1 MADHRSSVESQ
12 SSTSTSENNDTTLV
26 NIRCDDETT
35 WYVEGTNK
43 QINNPEGA
51 QGKDIGVTIGATSD
65 TRTYVLK
72 PKATYAVPSYL
83 RETTE
88 KQAESEEEGTSDD
101 ASSIHDED
109 VLSDHLPPDDF
120 GSTSTALFIPIK
132 TPPLEKDG
140 KVKTPKERKRRRN
153 WSTGPF
159 IPVRIGGSNESKM
172 SLPLTVF
179 KSHLRK
185 HSSTGDLS
193 QIGKETASPRR
204 RVLPDL
210 RLCRRNSNEGRE
222 NIPHDSSESFRIPN
236 TPEDRRTLEAQFKLL
251 YRENMQLDRA
261 YGELQDKVRSESPQI
276 LSNKFL
282 SPRDLDWQSE
292 QKKLKREVSELHKE
306 ITLLQ
311 SRKDQ
316 GDNSEGSVSP
326 CSEKTETAWREKLG
340 CLQNVKD
347 AEIARL
353 REQVNYW
360 MKQTGNC
367 TSFNAQERIAEL
379 EQSESLLK
387 CQLLNLEDQLDSVK
401 SDLKTSKSHNDDL
414 GKHCNKLEN
423 CLAVLDAEKS
433 LLDELKSENG
443 NLRRQLGGMEEES
456 KQLVGKMAELADENA
471 TLERKLSTR
480 SNGDTSLNEKYQ
492 NVLGE
497 NKKLRIEKT
506 SLADKCAGLED
517 LKDCFVEQI
526 RSMEEDVKEKTK
538 YSDQVKSLSIK
549 ITELMDEKRNLSEDK
564 AKLELDQE
572 LKSNME
578 EKLNERIQVLQ
589 DHIETL
595 KSQLENQNRKIL
607 SFDCLQEN
615 LESVVAE
622 KCDMEAACK
631 RHKTEKQELEKKL
644 ADQQE
649 RLSESFERA
658 NEQLMLETNEMAERQ
673 RSLLAENHT
682 LRIQSN
688 ARGVTLTLGK
698 KFSDEVEKLLC
709 SNTFEHLEELVKEKE
724 LSVKRGINIPVLA
737 LGDLASTPRSAY
749 EPFASDD
756 VINAYVTE
764 SVGMTLQQF
773 CKQQE
778 LSPRVDNVTTIDAL
792 RGDLKRN
799 YGLVQRLHRLI
810 EITQSLGEISRSS
823 ACENQENEESSEQA
837 RRLETQHTTYEDCS
851 KEIESVA
858 EELRVAKEEI
868 KSLSFERVDLL
879 EKLNKMSEKSQEYKS
894 MCDDLIVRTS
904 KLQEEK
910 SELIMLSNVD
920 GSANN
925 KGTEDTLKL
934 LEEAQL
940 EISIL
945 REEADLHAEEVEGMK
960 KDHKGEIEKLREKVR
975 DLENAKEDVQSKL
988 EETETVIED
997 LTKKMQKI
1005 QLESLEMLEKE
1016 KEEMD
1021 LLKKQIH
1028 EKNMMLE
1035 DAEERL
1041 QDLSR
1046 KLDEEECEKSEL
1058 TAALEDE
1065 QKRADEASLSSSSTQ
1080 DKLMQYREEAE
1091 RYKGENHELK
1101 LKLDELENEKNV
1113 EIEELGMQ
1121 MKRLTDEIN
1130 EQKRQ
1135 QRESNEERIKEQKN
1149 EWERSTEHYKT
1160 RITTLEEEIM
1170 ILKDNEKYLNNEI
1183 ELKEKVH
1190 EENQSL
1196 RSEIVKLE
1204 DEVMQL
1210 KNRVQDLEDQ
1220 LTENDGS
1227 LDEISRRLEE
1237 QIRSKDRLL
1246 EQWEIRYEQLK
1257 TEMEDR
1263 EKNHLLEKEDTQQ
1276 EIEVFENEILTLK
1289 AEISW
1294 LQNRTGVPLDE
1305 NVLQNRDLTVAE
1317 LLEKF
1322 SQLREEMSDKDEE
1335 ISELQ
1340 QKISEYE
1347 QPSLNTTS
1355 QAFGQELSNVKAVN
1369 ITTSSILKSTDGMSS
1384 DECPPPVNSYRNA
1397 MLSEVE
1403 RLRGRCL
1410 KLEEQLAEKEKQ
1422 LPVSD
1427 NSAATPSSTAAVHER
1442 ISVSNTSDETSR
1454 DFGRSMEN
1462 LIDLDSTSAD
1472 DVPESES
1479 SDSSESE
1486 DTSSQKTAGSY
1497 VNLSTTE
1504 SHQFIALERA
1514 QPVHTSTPNDAERGA
1529 VSLEKA
1535 DEDNCIEKLQ
1545 QENLRLSTMLQQAQ
1559 SDALGLQEKLHKFP
1573 IIIQDL
1579 QARLAEVETRNRQSG
1594 TESDIVIDENQQE
1607 EIEKLKAC
1615 LLETECLVVAHK
1627 NKLSHV
1633 ESLNDS
1639 LRLANG
1645 RLRAEVNS
1653 IKRAIAQ
1660 SNGPLLGE
1668 VVNELKLES
1677 TDRERD
1683 SVSSEDSD
1691 TPQGAFEDL
1700 ETIPFDKVVN
1710 VLCERLQESG
1720 ITSEQEKEEI
1730 NRLSNEL
1737 DETRERLVSL
1747 EDRSSGLSNELTDAL
1762 GRLQESDEA
1771 LMTSEEKISS
1781 MKMLLTMNDANAK
1794 ESLRSKQED
1803 LEKMKEKLSS
1813 LNRELEVKVEA
1824 LEALEVKKRAEFEE
1838 LRLKLDSVQ
1847 EELMRSS
1854 QHTATQSQDLLAKT
1868 TILEQQSQERQ
1879 EMLDQ
1884 KETEILSLKG
1894 EIEILHQAKQ
1904 QVEDSMNKEIKNK
1917 SSLEVKLNST
1927 VAFQLSEVDRLKA
1940 EIENLERGTADL
1952 QDSMSSRDNNIAS
1965 LSSELM
1971 EKQDQIVVLSARV
1984 NELTETEEALK
1995 NTMNLADDLIEEQT
2009 KQHQDEVEQL
2019 KVGLEISAAEARR
2032 AEMSS
2037 EELHAEIIKL
2047 EEKNKMLEDAID
2059 GIRKEERDQDAN
2071 LEAMEMER
2079 ELMNT
2084 SLENAREETREVEIK
2099 AEDLLGVNKE
2109 LLEENEQLQKT
2120 IETLNDQ
2127 VIALRVRC
2135 DKLDVEVLE
2144 REQEIGEIMG
2154 DNDVLAS
2161 KLANSVNSDRKSDN
2175 NREEIMILRVENER
2189 LQTALSEV
2197 QEQLSGSQKVINDY
2211 RADKYH
2217 LTKEVI
2223 SLHSEVHSVNT
2234 ARSAYTEDTSSRD
2247 ASFGIDELDSPSR
2260 KLSSTKDIKL
2270 VDCADQSDL
2279 SRLQEQSLSLQS
2291 ENQALKLRLAALEES
2306 ISGATERVVPKLDL
2320 GSIADESDMKRRLAG
2335 PPDEDDTGRFLEECD
2350 PDTAR
2355 PTEVERMSEQLRESD
2370 AKVEKLMNQI
2380 HEMEDETEE
2389 LRRNVKDLATKND
2402 SLQKEFFGT
2411 IHENFQTQIDEVNEV
2426 NVTLKSDL
2434 DTKSQELLEK
2444 SEKLKQVGEAELQ
2457 WRKRCNEVENLAEEL
2472 KLQLQRAEEDNH
2484 DLQHRL
2490 IDLDEECQSMMQ
2502 DTADEDIEGLMK
2514 HTKTNASV
2522 QTITLTELLKEIR
2535 REKKRKKKQPKHT
2548 VEDTENDISELDS
2561 SYDALPHQGEKDV
2574 LKGQPQGVS
2583 SKHSSSSSD
2592 SGSKFSL
2599 DDIPGSETHG
2609 KKKKELTEVGS
2620 EPLTVS
2626 TTAKIGAAVEIEV
2639 KALQEE
2645 TLGQKLMIEKLK
2657 RRNQELLEGA
2667 GAAMTQDDKES
2678 LEREVSALRGQV
2690 ALLQR
2695 NNKIFSDR
2703 ERNELKEDL
2712 DLANKRCTNCKN
2724 QLQALKRSLEYEQVE
2739 NLNRQIRE
2747 LKVEA
2752 EELRIELREFQA
2764 AEPAG
2769 SDDDSDVS
2777 SNERQAKYARLLE
2790 LEEEAEE
2797 LNSKMKGLE
2806 EDVKDRDVMVEEL
2819 HHQLDSV
2826 AKQHREEAMKLEKKM
2841 KKREEELSEEIA
2853 EHERQID
2860 ELKDVIEMKQ
2870 SNLQRKTDGLEE
2882 CEAEIDKLQKEL
2894 QRKQKTIEKLQWEIE
2909 ALQVITTTVRLYF

>member
-1 MADHRSSVESQ
+1 
-12 SSTSTSENNDTTLV
+12 
-26 NIRCDDETT
+26 
-35 WYVEGTNK
+35 
-43 QINNPEGA
+43 
-51 QGKDIGVTIGATSD
+51 
-65 TRTYVLK
+65 
-72 PKATYAVPSYL
+72 
-83 RETTE
+83 
-88 KQAESEEEGTSDD
+88 
-101 ASSIHDED
+101 
-109 VLSDHLPPDDF
+109 
-120 GSTSTALFIPIK
+120 
-132 TPPLEKDG
+132 
-140 KVKTPKERKRRRN
+140 
-153 WSTGPF
+153 
-159 IPVRIGGSNESKM
+159 
-172 SLPLTVF
+172 
-179 KSHLRK
+179 
-185 HSSTGDLS
+185 
-193 QIGKETASPRR
+193 
-204 RVLPDL
+204 
-210 RLCRRNSNEGRE
+210 
-222 NIPHDSSESFRIPN
+222 
-236 TPEDRRTLEAQFKLL
+236 
-251 YRENMQLDRA
+251 
-261 YGELQDKVRSESPQI
+261 
-276 LSNKFL
+276 
-282 SPRDLDWQSE
+282 
-292 QKKLKREVSELHKE
+292 
-306 ITLLQ
+306 
-311 SRKDQ
+311 
-316 GDNSEGSVSP
+316 
-326 CSEKTETAWREKLG
+326 
-340 CLQNVKD
+340 
-347 AEIARL
+347 
-353 REQVNYW
+353 

-367 TSFNAQERIAEL
+367 TSFNTQERIAEL

-387 CQLLNLEDQLDSVK
+387 CQLLNLEDQLDSLR
-401 SDLKTSKSHNDDL
+401 SELKTSKAHNDDL

-480 SNGDTSLNEKYQ
+480 SNGADTSLNDKYQ
-492 NVLGE
+492 NVLDE

-549 ITELMDEKRNLSEDK
+549 ITELIDENRNLSEDK

-622 KCDMEAACK
+622 KCDLEAACK
-631 RHKTEKQELEKKL
+631 RHKTEKQDLENKL

-682 LRIQSN
+682 LRIHSN

-724 LSVKRGINIPVLA
+724 LSVKRGIDIPVLA

-749 EPFASDD
+749 EPFASDAAADD

-773 CKQQE
+773 CKQQAQ
-778 LSPRVDNVTTIDAL
+778 SPRVDNVTTIDAL
-792 RGDLKRN
+792 RQDLKRN
-799 YGLVQRLHRLI
+799 YSLVQRLHRLI
-810 EITQSLGEISRSS
+810 EITQSLGEIKTS
-823 ACENQENEESSEQA
+823 ASENQQNEESSELA
-837 RRLETQHTTYEDCS
+837 KRLETQHTTTYEDSS
-851 KEIESVA
+851 KEMESVT

-868 KSLSFERVDLL
+868 KSLSFERDDLL
-879 EKLNKMSEKSQEYKS
+879 KKLNKMSEKSQEYKS

-910 SELIMLSNVD
+910 SELIMLSNID
-920 GSANN
+920 SSANN

-945 REEADLHAEEVEGMK
+945 REEADLHAEEVEGIK
-960 KDHKGEIEKLREKVR
+960 KDHKGDIEKLREKVR

-988 EETETVIED
+988 EDTETVIEE

-1005 QLESLEMLEKE
+1005 QLENLEMLEKD
-1016 KEEMD
+1016 KEEME
-1021 LLKKQIH
+1021 LLKQEIN
-1028 EKNMMLE
+1028 EKNMMLK

-1041 QDLSR
+1041 QDPSL

-1065 QKRADEASLSSSSTQ
+1065 QRRADEASLSSSSTQ
-1080 DKLMQYREEAE
+1080 DKLLQYREQAG
-1091 RYKGENHELK
+1091 RYKQENHELK

-1121 MKRLTDEIN
+1121 IKRLTNEIN
-1130 EQKRQ
+1130 EQKRE
-1135 QRESNEERIKEQKN
+1135 QRESNEERIKEQKD

-1170 ILKDNEKYLNNEI
+1170 ILKDNERYLNNEI

-1196 RSEIVKLE
+1196 RSKIVKLE
-1204 DEVMQL
+1204 DEVMKL
-1210 KNRVQDLEDQ
+1210 KNRVQDLEDH

-1263 EKNHLLEKEDTQQ
+1263 KKNHLLEKEDTQQ
-1276 EIEVFENEILTLK
+1276 EIEVFENEVLTLK

-1322 SQLREEMSDKDEE
+1322 SQLREEMSGKDEE
-1335 ISELQ
+1335 ILELQ
-1340 QKISEYE
+1340 QRISEYE
-1347 QPSLNTTS
+1347 QLSLNTNS
-1355 QAFGQELSNVKAVN
+1355 QAFGQELSNVEAAN

-1384 DECPPPVNSYRNA
+1384 DECPPLVNSYRNA

-1462 LIDLDSTSAD
+1462 LIDLDSTSSD
-1472 DVPESES
+1472 GVPESES
-1479 SDSSESE
+1479 SDSSYSE

-1514 QPVHTSTPNDAERGA
+1514 EPVHTSTPNDAERGA

-1545 QENLRLSTMLQQAQ
+1545 RENLRLSTMLQQAQ

-1573 IIIQDL
+1573 VIIQDL

-1594 TESDIVIDENQQE
+1594 TESDIVIDENQQK

-1645 RLRAEVNS
+1645 RLRAEVNN

-1660 SNGPLLGE
+1660 SNSPLLGE
-1668 VVNELKLES
+1668 IVNELKYTILNAFPYNHLFNEKKMFRLES

-1683 SVSSEDSD
+1683 SVSSEEDSD
-1691 TPQGAFEDL
+1691 TPQEAFEDL

-1747 EDRSSGLSNELTDAL
+1747 EDRSSGLSNELTEAL
-1762 GRLQESDEA
+1762 GRLQESNEA

-1803 LEKMKEKLSS
+1803 LEKMKEKIYS

-1854 QHTATQSQDLLAKT
+1854 QHTVAQSQDLLAKT
-1868 TILEQQSQERQ
+1868 TKLEQQSQERQ

-1884 KETEILSLKG
+1884 KETEIMSLKI

-1904 QVEDSMNKEIKNK
+1904 QVEESMKNEIKHK
-1917 SSLEVKLNST
+1917 SSLEEKLNST

-1965 LSSELM
+1965 LSTELM
-1971 EKQDQIVVLSARV
+1971 EKNDQIVVLSARV
-1984 NELTETEEALK
+1984 DELTETEEALK

-2059 GIRKEERDQDAN
+2059 GIRKEERDHDAN

-2099 AEDLLGVNKE
+2099 AEDLVRVNKE
-2109 LLEENEQLQKT
+2109 LQEENEQLQKT

-2144 REQEIGEIMG
+2144 REQEIAEVMG

-2161 KLANSVNSDRKSDN
+2161 KLANSVNSDLKSDN
-2175 NREEIMILRVENER
+2175 TREEVVSLRMENER
-2189 LQTALSEV
+2189 LQTALSDV

-2260 KLSSTKDIKL
+2260 KLTSTEKDIKL
-2270 VDCADQSDL
+2270 VDCANQSDI

-2306 ISGATERVVPKLDL
+2306 ISGAAERVVPKLDL

-2370 AKVEKLMNQI
+2370 AKVEKLITQI

-2411 IHENFQTQIDEVNEV
+2411 IHENFQTQIDEVNEA
-2426 NVTLKSDL
+2426 NASLKSDL
-2434 DTKSQELLEK
+2434 NTKSQELLEK
-2444 SEKLKQVGEAELQ
+2444 SEKLKQVEEAELQ

-2502 DTADEDIEGLMK
+2502 DTADEDVEGIMK

-2522 QTITLTELLKEIR
+2522 QTLTLTELLKEIR
-2535 REKKRKKKQPKHT
+2535 QEKKRKKKQPKHT

-2574 LKGQPQGVS
+2574 LKKQPQGVS
-2583 SKHSSSSSD
+2583 SEHSSSSSD

-2599 DDIPGSETHG
+2599 DDIPGCETHE
-2609 KKKKELTEVGS
+2609 KRKKELTEVVSEPNHLNHRKDRGSCRNRSESFARRNFGS
-2620 EPLTVS
+2620 ETY
-2626 TTAKIGAAVEIEV
+2626 
-2639 KALQEE
+2639 
-2645 TLGQKLMIEKLK
+2645 
-2657 RRNQELLEGA
+2657 
-2667 GAAMTQDDKES
+2667 D
-2678 LEREVSALRGQV
+2678 
-2690 ALLQR
+2690 
-2695 NNKIFSDR
+2695 
-2703 ERNELKEDL
+2703 
-2712 DLANKRCTNCKN
+2712 
-2724 QLQALKRSLEYEQVE
+2724 
-2739 NLNRQIRE
+2739 
-2747 LKVEA
+2747 
-2752 EELRIELREFQA
+2752 
-2764 AEPAG
+2764 
-2769 SDDDSDVS
+2769 
-2777 SNERQAKYARLLE
+2777 
-2790 LEEEAEE
+2790 
-2797 LNSKMKGLE
+2797 
-2806 EDVKDRDVMVEEL
+2806 
-2819 HHQLDSV
+2819 
-2826 AKQHREEAMKLEKKM
+2826 
-2841 KKREEELSEEIA
+2841 
-2853 EHERQID
+2853 
-2860 ELKDVIEMKQ
+2860 
-2870 SNLQRKTDGLEE
+2870 
-2882 CEAEIDKLQKEL
+2882 
-2894 QRKQKTIEKLQWEIE
+2894 
-2909 ALQVITTTVRLYF
+2909 